1 MSELARPVAG
11 LDVGTE
17 FVKAIV
23 LAGDGAILGRASVPT
38 RGYFQ
43 ERAREALD
51 AALDDAQT
59 AEDELGGLC
68 ATGFGAS
75 LVHGATRTASEAA
88 CHARGAFHHIPG
100 VMTVVNIGGQEPRV
114 IRVDGSGQPTEI
126 ASLRHCAVGI
136 GTFLMFAAR
145 HLDVHPTQLQ
155 ELAAGAEQPAHV
167 GSYCSVFAG
176 VELLER
182 LREGASREE
191 VALGCIHSV
200 AERVAEIIRFEAP
213 IRVTGGVAEFFPG
226 VLKRLSGLTG
236 QTVEAIPE
244 PMLAGALGAALK
256 ARDLASRAGSTPGAV
271 VGTQAA
277 TAKPKEQG

>member
-1 MSELARPVAG
+1 MSDRRCYTAG

-17 FVKAIV
+17 CVKAVV
-23 LAGDGAILGRASVPT
+23 LGSGQTILGRAVIPT

-51 AALDDAQT
+51 AALDDAQV
-59 AEDELGGLC
+59 AEADLEGLC

-75 LVHGATRTASEAA
+75 LVRGATHSSSEAA
-88 CHARGAFHHIPG
+88 CHAQGAWHHFPRA
-100 VMTVVNIGGQEPRV
+100 MTVVNIGGQEPRL
-114 IRVDGSGQPTEI
+114 IRVNASGQPAEI
-126 ASLRHCAVGI
+126 ASLRQCAVGI
-136 GTFLMFAAR
+136 GAFLIYAAR

-155 ELAAGAEQPAHV
+155 ELASGADHAAHV

-176 VELLER
+176 SELLER

-200 AERVAEIIRFEAP
+200 AERVAEIGGFEAP
-213 IRVTGGVAEFFPG
+213 LTVTGGVAEYFPG
-226 VLKRLSGLTG
+226 VMKSLAMLTG
-236 QTVEAIPE
+236 FAVEVVPE

-256 ARDLASRAGSTPGAV
+256 ARGSAGIITNAAEGA
-271 VGTQAA
+271 GDAGRIQDER
-277 TAKPKEQG
+277 KR

>member
-1 MSELARPVAG
+1 MSDRERFTVG

-17 FVKAIV
+17 FVKAV
-23 LAGDGAILGRASVPT
+23 ALDGAGHIVGRAAVPT

-51 AALDDAQT
+51 LALDDAQLREG
-59 AEDELGGLC
+59 ALSGIC

-75 LVHGATRTASEAA
+75 LAPGATRSAGEAA
-88 CHARGAFHHIPG
+88 CHARGAYHHFPG
-100 VMTVVNIGGQEPRV
+100 AMTVVNIGGQEPRV
-114 IRVDGSGQPTEI
+114 IRVDEAGQPSEI

-136 GTFLMFAAR
+136 GSFLMYAAR

-155 ELAAGAEQPAHV
+155 ELAAGADHPAHV

-176 VELLER
+176 SELLER

-200 AERVAEIIRFEAP
+200 AERVAEIVRFEAP
-213 IRVTGGVAEFFPG
+213 IRVTGGVAEVFPG
-226 VLKRLSGLTG
+226 VLKSLAALTG
-236 QTVEAIPE
+236 LPVEAVPE

-256 ARDLASRAGSTPGAV
+256 AREAAGLAGEGKHQSGGLPVET
-271 VGTQAA
+271 
-277 TAKPKEQG
+277 KE